1 MVQVCKTTQNLIISR
16 YYFAENGKEMYQEL
30 KRTCTAI
37 VMLIKTLILF
47 TDFTVAVAVEVFLN
61 SHGVSR
67 ESGA

>member
-1 MVQVCKTTQNLIISR
+1 
-16 YYFAENGKEMYQEL
+16 MYQEL